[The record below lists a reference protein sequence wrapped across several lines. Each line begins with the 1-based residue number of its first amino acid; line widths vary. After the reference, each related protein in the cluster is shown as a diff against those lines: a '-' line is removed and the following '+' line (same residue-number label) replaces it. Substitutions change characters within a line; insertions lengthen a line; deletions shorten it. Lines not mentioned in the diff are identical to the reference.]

1 MTNSTVDPDTKMI
14 YFWVPVTSE
23 SEGALAL
30 EINLALEFI
39 KQFRAKRDTLGD
51 VLFSNYLFEVRIRQQ
66 KFLRVLLNNFL
77 LNRLE

>member
-14 YFWVPVTSE
+14 YFWVPVASE

-39 KQFRAKRDTLGD
+39 KQLRAKRDTLGD
-51 VLFSNYLFEVRIRQQ
+51 VLFSNYLFEVRIH
-66 KFLRVLLNNFL
+66 
-77 LNRLE
+77 